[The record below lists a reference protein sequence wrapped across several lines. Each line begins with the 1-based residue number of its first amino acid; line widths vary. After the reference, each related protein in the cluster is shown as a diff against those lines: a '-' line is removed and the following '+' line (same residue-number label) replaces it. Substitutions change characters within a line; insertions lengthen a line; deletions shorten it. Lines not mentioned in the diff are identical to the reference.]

1 MAVALQMIGR
11 VGRKG
16 TTVVPE
22 NQLNFTNANPTAT
35 RRDLTRP
42 GFQEIHLF
50 RQFQM
55 GTALTTSSTVS
66 SSLGTAIIAP
76 TTQLTQH
83 FFAIDLQL
91 HF

>member
-22 NQLNFTNANPTAT
+22 NQLNLTNANPTAT

-42 GFQEIHLF
+42 GFQGIHLS